1 MSNDEK
7 ELSKSIIIEGEV
19 HSRFK
24 VFCRG
29 KNLKIGKV
37 VEDLIKLFM
46 KSPKEVQKLI
56 DDNKEKE

>member
-7 ELSKSIIIEGEV
+7 ELSKSIIIDGEV
-19 HSRFK
+19 HSKFK

-37 VEDLIKLFM
+37 VEDLIRLFM
-46 KSPKEVQKLI
+46 GDSKQIQKLI
-56 DDNKEKE
+56 DDNKEKK

>member
-7 ELSKSIIIEGEV
+7 ELSKSIIIDGDV
-19 HSRFK
+19 HYKFK
-24 VFCRG
+24 IFCKG

-46 KSPKEVQKLI
+46 KDSKQIQKLI
-56 DDNKEKE
+56 DDSKEKE

>member
-1 MSNDEK
+1 MSNNEK
-7 ELSKSIIIEGEV
+7 ELSKSIIIDGEV
-19 HSRFK
+19 HGRFK

-46 KSPKEVQKLI
+46 KDSKQTQKLI
-56 DDNKEKE
+56 DELKEKE